1 MIPFWIYMPMA
12 WPFVLRS
19 RHQAFF
25 LRKCWGY
32 LPMLNDP
39 TCFKQV
45 YIVCGYTCVRSGI
58 DTLTYLICHIYTF
71 SEYDKN
77 STQSPASSQNRAFPG
92 KLRRNKTMIKIL
104 FICHGNMPKWYGNVN
119 IHGMMRWTL
128 WENTPFLHL
137 LISLKAEHSYDLNI
151 LFKNTSIKRCVFLLL
166 FESRGELDA
175 KNQITR

>member
-1 MIPFWIYMPMA
+1 MIPFWIYLPMA

-104 FICHGNMPKWYGNVN
+104 FICHGNMLTWV
-119 IHGMMRWTL
+119 
-128 WENTPFLHL
+128 ENPAF
-137 LISLKAEHSYDLNI
+137 IKCFRDLKAFLPTIYQSYMGSEKNFSWKRESMYNI
-151 LFKNTSIKRCVFLLL
+151 
-166 FESRGELDA
+166 ES
-175 KNQITR
+175 